1 MVTTTR
7 FTSLNQA
14 YDTVGGLS
22 KPGKMPT
29 HGWSIP
35 ASRCNVGCKLAH
47 QAGSAG
53 FGCYANKGRYGF
65 PNVQNAM
72 ERRYQRWKK
81 NRKRWV
87 DAMCYI
93 MENNKVIQE
102 TKVFRWFDSGDLQG
116 EVMLDD
122 INEIA
127 WRSGDVR
134 FWLPTK
140 EYGVVKNYSKEVAPN
155 LNIRISHPKLNSSYP
170 SNVFVDYTNSSIY
183 DYTNSSIYKKD
194 RLGEVPSGAKVCPA
208 TVPGN
213 PRKCGDCR
221 NCWDKDVKEVV
232 YIYH

>member
-1 MVTTTR
+1 MVTTTK
-7 FTSLNQA
+7 FKSLKQA

-22 KPGKMPT
+22 NPGKMPT
-29 HGWSIP
+29 HGWSIS
-35 ASRCNVGCKLAH
+35 AARCNVGSKLA
-47 QAGSAG
+47 QQEGSACY
-53 FGCYANKGRYGF
+53 GCYALKGRYPF
-65 PNVQNAM
+65 PNVQDAM
-72 ERRYQRWKK
+72 ERRYQRWKN
-81 NRKRWV
+81 NRKEWV

-140 EYGVVKNYSKEVAPN
+140 EYVVIKNYSKEVAPN

-170 SNVFVDYTNSSIY
+170 SNVFVDYA
-183 DYTNSSIYKKD
+183 NSSIYKKD
-194 RLGEVPSGAKVCPA
+194 RLGEVQSGAKVCPA

>member
-1 MVTTTR
+1 MVTNAK
-7 FTSLNQA
+7 FKSLKQA
-14 YDTVGGLS
+14 EDTVGGLS

-29 HGWSIP
+29 KGWSIS
-35 ASRCNVGCKLAH
+35 ATECNTGSKLAK
-47 QAGSAG
+47 QEGSAC
-53 FGCYANKGRYGF
+53 FGCYALKGRYPF

-72 ERRYQRWKK
+72 DRRLKSW
-81 NRKRWV
+81 RKSREDWV

-93 MENNKVIQE
+93 MENDKVIQK

-116 EVMLDD
+116 EEMLED

-127 WRSGDVR
+127 WRVRDVR

-140 EYGVVKNYSKEVAPN
+140 EYVVVNNYSEEVAPN

-170 SNVFVDYTNSSIY
+170 NSAFADYVKSY
-183 DYTNSSIYKKD
+183 IYKKD
-194 RLGEVPSGAKVCPA
+194 RLDEAPSGAKVCPA

-213 PRKCGDCR
+213 PRVCGDCR